1 MIEQDVVD
9 AFNARPKVDPNN
21 IKTMSPSEQDKVKVW
36 GSQAENLLKN
46 REFAMF
52 VHQFKFEMTDALTE
66 IRTYSEQDNNE
77 ISGIDNFITML
88 KRAMYYKNKVVS
100 LQQGKIVEDPNL

>member
-1 MIEQDVVD
+1 
-9 AFNARPKVDPNN
+9 
-21 IKTMSPSEQDKVKVW
+21 
-36 GSQAENLLKN
+36 
-46 REFAMF
+46 
-52 VHQFKFEMTDALTE
+52 MTDALTE
-66 IRTYSEQDNNE
+66 IRTYSEQDNNARIAIANQ